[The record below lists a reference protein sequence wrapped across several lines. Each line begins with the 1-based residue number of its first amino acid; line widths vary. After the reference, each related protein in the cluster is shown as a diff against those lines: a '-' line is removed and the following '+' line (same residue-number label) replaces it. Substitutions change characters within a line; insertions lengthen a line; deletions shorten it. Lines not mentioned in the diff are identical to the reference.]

1 MARRSGCAGIRHS
14 LARSFLAALEA
25 DFSENATDVIQVV
38 RNERP
43 LDYLKIVIGLLPN
56 EIVNDVTGEMTNDE
70 RDELV
75 GRIRDAIA
83 ARSEDHLTSQEE
95 EQSQAELEADFES
108 FAGSQLMI
116 RSKSGEI
123 KPLLF
128 NPAQRHIHAR
138 IEAQRQST
146 GKVRALILKGRQQG
160 CSTYV
165 AARFYHRTT
174 QTSGQRTFIRATER
188 TQPLRRRRHRAS
200 RPPLAKMRPGRPA
213 PAIGPGTL
221 ARSTVAK
228 WSGLL
233 ASTFRYVAKTL

>member
-1 MARRSGCAGIRHS
+1 
-14 LARSFLAALEA
+14 
-25 DFSENATDVIQVV
+25 
-38 RNERP
+38 
-43 LDYLKIVIGLLPN
+43 
-56 EIVNDVTGEMTNDE
+56 MTNSHECSETLDSCKIE
-70 RDELV
+70 RA
-75 GRIRDAIA
+75 IRRVETETDARA
-83 ARSEDHLTSQEE
+83 EE
-95 EQSQAELEADFES
+95 AQLEDFEY
-108 FAGSQLMI
+108 FAGSHLMI

-123 KPLLF
+123 KPLIF

-138 IEAQRQST
+138 IETQRKST
-146 GKVRALILKGRQQG
+146 HKVRALILKGRQQG